1 MKLKNIFSAGKMNK
15 DSDERLV
22 QNGEFRDAL
31 NVKVVSSSGSDVG
44 AVENS
49 ISNTVLTQLNFGANP
64 VCIGSV
70 ADDANNNIYWFVRS
84 DNGSY
89 IAEYDADNATSTMV
103 LIDKRYA
110 FHP

>member
-1 MKLKNIFSAGKMNK
+1 MNK

-22 QNGEFRDAL
+22 QKGEFRDAL

-49 ISNTVLTQLNFGANP
+49 ISNTLLTQLNFGSNP

-70 ADDANNNIYWFVRS
+70 ADDANNDIYHNCNLILIKQLEKLDKYFSLQCTFYFCYPSKFVC
-84 DNGSY
+84 
-89 IAEYDADNATSTMV
+89 
-103 LIDKRYA
+103 
-110 FHP
+110 F